1 MLGTR
6 TPLLSLGARLNLRL
20 EPRIHSATNLF
31 SSRYTSESHK
41 SSGFPEKSFKLFT
54 IKSVNHINP
63 RSRNLHTSLTNYKK
77 YKKSRLEQFKSK
89 FVSAEDLNKRPSDL
103 EIAKKGLPANQ
114 PTLQGRIERDR
125 RHMFHQMDPKHGYWT
140 K

>member
-1 MLGTR
+1 MLGTC
-6 TPLLSLGARLNLRL
+6 TPFLSLGARLNLKL
-20 EPRIHSATNLF
+20 ERRIHSATKLF
-31 SSRYTSESHK
+31 SSGYTSEINKSFGFSEK
-41 SSGFPEKSFKLFT
+41 SSKLFPS
-54 IKSVNHINP
+54 KSLNHINP
-63 RSRNLHTSLTNYKK
+63 RNLHTSLTNYKK

-103 EIAKKGLPANQ
+103 EIAKKGLPPNQ